1 MNNIP
6 CGVIRDLL
14 PLYTEEL
21 CSEES
26 RALVE
31 NHLKDCPGCR
41 SVKEGMKKTEP
52 LPVDSGE
59 SLKKMKRELRNRR
72 GRVAAMAALLVF
84 VLLVTAF
91 SWYSKPEYYPYSEN
105 LISVREFGDKI
116 EISFTGVARASLE
129 TREDPEGGTMAILY
143 AWTSPM
149 DRRSKIDT
157 MTIPKVD
164 ALYYCWEVKGEN
176 TVLLAGETDAAGM
189 VVLPRLV
196 LGYYVLLALGLGMV
210 SGLLWLLF
218 RKKKA
223 GAAFRQI
230 FFAPV
235 SYLTGHV
242 LIMGLQTV
250 SFDAGRDFGFIL
262 MAACGVYA
270 ILTLLCRELRQRKQD
285 RA

>member
-1 MNNIP
+1 MNDIP

-26 RALVE
+26 KALVE
-31 NHLKDCPGCR
+31 SHLKNCPDCR
-41 SVKEGMKKTEP
+41 RLKENMKKTEP

-59 SLKKMKRELRNRR
+59 GLKKIRKELKNRR
-72 GRVAAMAALLVF
+72 LRTAAMAALLVF
-84 VLLVTAF
+84 VLLVSFF

-105 LISVREFGDKI
+105 RISVRTLGDKI

-129 TREDPEGGTMAILY
+129 TREDPEGGTIGILY

-149 DRRSKIDT
+149 DRRSKIET

-164 ALYYCWEVKGEN
+164 ALYYCWETQGEN

-189 VVLPRLV
+189 QVLPRLV
-196 LGYYVLLALGLGMV
+196 LGYYVYLALLLGAV
-210 SGLLWLLF
+210 SALLWLLL
-218 RKKKA
+218 RKKET
-223 GAAFRQI
+223 GALFRQI
-230 FFAPV
+230 FFVPL

-242 LIMGLQTV
+242 LIMGLQTL

>member
-1 MNNIP
+1 MNDIP

-26 RALVE
+26 KALVE
-31 NHLKDCPGCR
+31 SHLKNCPDCR
-41 SVKEGMKKTEP
+41 SMKENMKKAEP
-52 LPVDSGE
+52 LPIDSGE
-59 SLKKMKRELRNRR
+59 GLKKIKKELKNRR
-72 GRVAAMAALLVF
+72 FRTAAMAALLVF
-84 VLLVTAF
+84 VLLVSFF

-105 LISVREFGDKI
+105 RISVRTLGDKI
-116 EISFTGVARASLE
+116 EIRFTGVARASLE
-129 TREDPEGGTMAILY
+129 TREDPEGGTIGILY

-149 DRRSKIDT
+149 DRRSKIET

-164 ALYYCWEVKGEN
+164 ALYYCWETQGEN

-189 VVLPRLV
+189 QVLPRLV
-196 LGYYVLLALGLGMV
+196 LGYYVLLALALGAV
-210 SGLLWLLF
+210 SALLWLLL
-218 RKKKA
+218 RKKEA
-223 GAAFRQI
+223 GALFRQI
-230 FFAPV
+230 FFVPL

-242 LIMGLQTV
+242 LIMGLQTL

>member
-21 CSEES
+21 CSQES
-26 RALVE
+26 RVLVE
-31 NHLKDCPGCR
+31 SHLKDCPDCR
-41 SVKEGMKKTEP
+41 SMKESMEKTEL

-59 SLKKMKRELRNRR
+59 SLKKMKKELKNRKLR
-72 GRVAAMAALLVF
+72 TAALAALLVF
-84 VLLVTAF
+84 VLLVSFF

-105 LISVREFGDKI
+105 LISVRELGEKI
-116 EISFTGVARASLE
+116 EISFSGVARAGLE
-129 TREDPEGGTMAILY
+129 TREDSEGGTMAILY

-164 ALYYCWEVKGEN
+164 ALYYCWETQGEN

-189 VVLPRLV
+189 QVLPRLV
-196 LGYYVLLALGLGMV
+196 LGYYVLLALGLGAV

-223 GAAFRQI
+223 GVVFRQI

-235 SYLTGHV
+235 AYLTGHV
-242 LIMGLQTV
+242 LIMGLNTI
-250 SFDAGRDFGFIL
+250 SFDAGRDFLFIL
-262 MAACGVYA
+262 AAACG
-270 ILTLLCRELRQRKQD
+270 ICGMLTLLSREIKQRKLD

>member
-1 MNNIP
+1 MNDIP

-26 RALVE
+26 KALVE
-31 NHLKDCPGCR
+31 SHLKNCPDCR
-41 SVKEGMKKTEP
+41 SMKENMKKAEP
-52 LPVDSGE
+52 LPIDSGE
-59 SLKKMKRELRNRR
+59 GLKKIKKELKNRR
-72 GRVAAMAALLVF
+72 FRTAAMAALLVF
-84 VLLVTAF
+84 VLLVSFF

-105 LISVREFGDKI
+105 RISVRALGDKI
-116 EISFTGVARASLE
+116 EIRFTGVARASLE
-129 TREDPEGGTMAILY
+129 TREDPEGGTIGILY

-149 DRRSKIDT
+149 DRRSKIET

-164 ALYYCWEVKGEN
+164 ALYYCWETQGEN

-189 VVLPRLV
+189 QVLPRLV
-196 LGYYVLLALGLGMV
+196 LGYYVLLALALGAV
-210 SGLLWLLF
+210 SVLLWLLL
-218 RKKKA
+218 RKKEA
-223 GAAFRQI
+223 GALFRQI
-230 FFAPV
+230 FFVPL

-242 LIMGLQTV
+242 LIMGLQTL

>member
-21 CSEES
+21 CSQES
-26 RALVE
+26 RVLVE
-31 NHLKDCPGCR
+31 SHLKDCPDCR
-41 SVKEGMKKTEP
+41 SMKESMEKTEP

-59 SLKKMKRELRNRR
+59 SLKKMKKELKNRKLR
-72 GRVAAMAALLVF
+72 TAAMAALLVF
-84 VLLVTAF
+84 VLLVSFF
-91 SWYSKPEYYPYSEN
+91 SWYSKPEYYPYSEK
-105 LISVREFGDKI
+105 LISVRDLGDKI
-116 EISFTGVARASLE
+116 EIHFNGVARARLE
-129 TREDPEGGTMAILY
+129 TSEDPEGGTMAILY

-164 ALYYCWEVKGEN
+164 ALYYCWETQGEN

-189 VVLPRLV
+189 QVLPRLV
-196 LGYYVLLALGLGMV
+196 LGYYVYLALLLGAV
-210 SGLLWLLF
+210 SGLLWFLL

-223 GAAFRQI
+223 GALFRLI

-235 SYLTGHV
+235 SYLIGHV
-242 LIMGLQTV
+242 LIMGLKTL

-262 MAACGVYA
+262 MAAWGVYA
-270 ILTLLCRELRQRKQD
+270 ILMLLRRELRQRKLD

>member
-1 MNNIP
+1 MNDIP

-14 PLYTEEL
+14 PLYTENL

-26 RALVE
+26 KALVE
-31 NHLKDCPGCR
+31 SHLKNCPDCR
-41 SVKEGMKKTEP
+41 RLKENMKKTEP

-59 SLKKMKRELRNRR
+59 GLKKIRKELKNRR
-72 GRVAAMAALLVF
+72 LRTAAIAALLVF
-84 VLLVTAF
+84 VLLVSFF

-105 LISVREFGDKI
+105 RISVRALGDKI
-116 EISFTGVARASLE
+116 EIRFTGVARASLE
-129 TREDPEGGTMAILY
+129 TREDPEGGTIGILY

-149 DRRSKIDT
+149 DRRSKIET

-164 ALYYCWEVKGEN
+164 ALYYCWETQGEN

-189 VVLPRLV
+189 QVLPRLV
-196 LGYYVLLALGLGMV
+196 LGYYVLLALALGAV
-210 SGLLWLLF
+210 SALLWLLL
-218 RKKKA
+218 RKKEA
-223 GAAFRQI
+223 GALFRQI
-230 FFAPV
+230 FFVPV

-242 LIMGLQTV
+242 LIMGLNTL

-270 ILTLLCRELRQRKQD
+270 ILTLLFCELRQRKQD